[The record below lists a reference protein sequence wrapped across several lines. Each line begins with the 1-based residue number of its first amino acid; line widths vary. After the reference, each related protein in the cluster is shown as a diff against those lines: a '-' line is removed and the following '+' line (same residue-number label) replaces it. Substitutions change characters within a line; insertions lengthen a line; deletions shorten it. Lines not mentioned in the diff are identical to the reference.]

1 MEHESISTLKQ
12 NIEFSHSLQLNFFL
26 PEKKNS
32 KSKWEGVVSRKMD
45 TEFELEE
52 TIMNC
57 YFFSKWLLNNQEGI
71 YYGQNLV
78 NYGNAQIWFKYLWS
92 LYY

>member
-12 NIEFSHSLQLNFFL
+12 NIEFSYSLQLNFSTR
-26 PEKKNS
+26 KKNS
-32 KSKWEGVVSRKMD
+32 KSKWESVVSRKMD

-57 YFFSKWLLNNQEGI
+57 YFFNKWLLNNQEGI

-78 NYGNAQIWFKYLWS
+78 NYGNAQILFKYIWS